1 MMEEDYVDPKA
12 WHGDT
17 WADVKRAKAAP
28 SAPFPLSRF
37 SSLILRSRI
46 IIILWKLSFDN
57 NLCKSWKTRNRGG
70 KIDFSS
76 LFPPSSTWATLKR
89 NDEVAP
95 RHGSTRGRVERAA
108 VSGPGRFKPR
118 ETSSKFRLPALL
130 SEEGY
135 RVRDSFGWN
144 GCFAVYKIGHQL
156 SRS

>member
-57 NLCKSWKTRNRGG
+57 NLCKFVKNTKSRRKDRFLLAFSTLFHLSHETTRLRL
-70 KIDFSS
+70 D
-76 LFPPSSTWATLKR
+76 TVR
-89 NDEVAP
+89 REVGSNEP
-95 RHGSTRGRVERAA
+95 R
-108 VSGPGRFKPR
+108 
-118 ETSSKFRLPALL
+118 
-130 SEEGY
+130 
-135 RVRDSFGWN
+135 
-144 GCFAVYKIGHQL
+144 
-156 SRS
+156 